1 MPVRFP
7 NLCLMAHP
15 LIQHKLSHMRDKNT
29 PPPLFRQL
37 LKEISLLMGY
47 EITRDL
53 SLINKG
59 LQTPLETMEA
69 HVIGEGISIVP
80 ILRAGLGMLEGLL
93 DLMPTATVGH
103 IGLYRDH
110 DTKRPVEYF
119 VRLPTPQKKLFIL
132 LDPMLATGY
141 SAAYAVGLL
150 EKHGVPLTRIRFMS
164 LLVTPEGMDVFN
176 KDYPG
181 IPVYTASLDRCLNH
195 DSYILPGLGDAG
207 DRLFGTL

>member
-1 MPVRFP
+1 MSFDFP
-7 NLCLMAHP
+7 NLSLISHP

-47 EITRDL
+47 EITRNLPL
-53 SLINKG
+53 SSKE
-59 LQTPLETMEA
+59 LQTPLEEMQAQVVTED
-69 HVIGEGISIVP
+69 ISIVP

-103 IGLYRDH
+103 IGLYRDPE
-110 DTKRPVEYF
+110 TKRPVEYF
-119 VRLPTPQKKLFIL
+119 VRLPAPHKRLFIL

-141 SAAYAVGLL
+141 SAIYAVDILK
-150 EKHGVPLTRIRFMS
+150 KHGVSLERIRFMS
-164 LLVTPEGMDVFN
+164 LLVAPEGMAVFHQE
-176 KDYPG
+176 YPQ
-181 IPVYTASLDRCLNH
+181 IPVYTAAIDRCLNSH
-195 DSYILPGLGDAG
+195 SYILPGLGDAG